1 MKAASEQGAV
11 HSDATVTL
19 VLDSPKARACVEQNG
34 EPESAM
40 RIELKLWQK
49 LLGAACSGVGSVEAA
64 E

>member
-11 HSDATVTL
+11 HSATVTL